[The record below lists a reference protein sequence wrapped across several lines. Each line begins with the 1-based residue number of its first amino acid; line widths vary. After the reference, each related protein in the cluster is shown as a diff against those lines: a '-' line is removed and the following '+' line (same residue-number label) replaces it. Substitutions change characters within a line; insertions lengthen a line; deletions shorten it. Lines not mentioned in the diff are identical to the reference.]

1 MRLRARFTSGA
12 LWIGL
17 PIALA
22 AVCAIAGFLCAPQ
35 AYEAGFLLVHADD
48 PADLADHLLDGTLTR
63 PVVEREIVAALD
75 GKDVDLANSFA
86 ELARDRGVAIDP
98 RLTDRLA
105 AANSA
110 TATATRHAK
119 DFARGLITGEPDD
132 VAGFAGTALG
142 DLFVFGDVRDAAR
155 EGYRF
160 ARGEETDETVLG
172 LAGIGIAV
180 TAATYAS
187 LGASTPARVGLTL
200 AKVARKTGRMSTR
213 LAGAI
218 GRSLREA
225 VDAGALRRALA
236 TASLTEPALAV
247 RAARDAVKLDKLRGL
262 VNLAGDVG
270 RIEARA
276 GTRGALDGLRLA
288 EEPREIA
295 RVAKLAEKEGGKT
308 RAILRL
314 LGRSVLAVGFFAF
327 DTASWLLTAA
337 LVALGFCSAVKGF
350 TERATEMM
358 IRRGKRRRAAREL
371 RAIGAAGDRRDLAT
385 T

>member
-1 MRLRARFTSGA
+1 LKYSFVSRWT
-12 LWIGL
+12 GL
-17 PIALA
+17 PIAIAVVLGIA
-22 AVCAIAGFLCAPQ
+22 AFLCAPH
-35 AYEAGFLLVHADD
+35 AYRAGVLLIHADD
-48 PADLADHLLDGTLTR
+48 PAALADRLLDGTFNG
-63 PVVEREIVAALD
+63 PVAGHEIKAALD
-75 GKDVDLANSFA
+75 GADVDLANSFA

-98 RLTDRLA
+98 GLAERLA
-105 AANSA
+105 TANSA
-110 TATATRHAK
+110 SATAARHAK
-119 DFARGLITGEPDD
+119 DFARGLITGEPDN

-172 LAGIGIAV
+172 LAGVGIAV
-180 TAATYAS
+180 TAVTYAS
-187 LGASTPARVGLTL
+187 LGTSTPARVGLTL
-200 AKVARKTGRMSTR
+200 AKVARKTGLMSRR

-218 GRSLREA
+218 GRSLRE
-225 VDAGALRRALA
+225 V
-236 TASLTEPALAV
+236 
-247 RAARDAVKLDKLRGL
+247 AVKLDKVRGL

-276 GTRGALDGLRLA
+276 GTRAALDGLRLA
-288 EEPREIA
+288 EEPREVA

-314 LGRSVLAVGFFAF
+314 LGRSVLAIGFFAV

-350 TERATEMM
+350 TERLTEKM

-371 RAIGAAGDRRDLAT
+371 RAITAAGAGNPAST
-385 T
+385 

>member
-17 PIALA
+17 PSALA
-22 AVCAIAGFLCAPQ
+22 AVLAIAGFLCAPQ

-48 PADLADHLLDGTLTR
+48 PADLADYLLDGTFTR
-63 PVVEREIVAALD
+63 PVVEREIVASLD
-75 GKDVDLANSFA
+75 GKDIDLANSFA

-105 AANSA
+105 VANSA

-276 GTRGALDGLRLA
+276 GTRAALDGLRLA

-327 DTASWLLTAA
+327 DTARWLLTAA

-371 RAIGAAGDRRDLAT
+371 RAIRAAGDRRDLAT

>member
-225 VDAGALRRALA
+225 VDAGALRRALT

-247 RAARDAVKLDKLRGL
+247 RAARDAVKLDKMRGL

-276 GTRGALDGLRLA
+276 GTRAALDGLRLA